1 MTQPTRASILIR
13 RREPTLIAAATS
25 AAGRVSTSHGLTC
38 SRTAELPAIALDI
51 DRETETIQIP
61 EQGGLCAPYM
71 DRSSDLQLMMF
82 ASGAT
87 DAAAD
92 TARDTLVEEV
102 RVALLGD
109 VTWLTTIHAVTSVD
123 VQYVIGDGD
132 GQAFLAG
139 AKMTIGLS
147 YSHDYGAA

>member
-1 MTQPTRASILIR
+1 
-13 RREPTLIAAATS
+13 
-25 AAGRVSTSHGLTC
+25 
-38 SRTAELPAIALDI
+38 
-51 DRETETIQIP
+51 
-61 EQGGLCAPYM
+61 M
-71 DRSSDLQLMMF
+71 DRSSDLQLMLF
-82 ASGAT
+82 AKGAT
-87 DAAAD
+87 DALAD
-92 TARDTLVEEV
+92 TARDALVEAV

-109 VTWLTTIHAVTSVD
+109 VTWLTTVHSVTAVD

>member
-1 MTQPTRASILIR
+1 MTQTTRASILT
-13 RREPTLIAAATS
+13 ETQSTLIAAAT
-25 AAGRVSTSHGLTC
+25 AAGSRVYIARSDVFATV
-38 SRTAELPAIALDI
+38 ELPAIALDI
-51 DRETETIQIP
+51 DRETETIQIDG
-61 EQGGLCAPYM
+61 QAGLCSPYM
-71 DRSSDLQLMMF
+71 DRSSDLQLMLF
-82 ASGAT
+82 AKGAT
-87 DAAAD
+87 DALAD
-92 TARDTLVEEV
+92 TARDALVEAV

-109 VTWLTTIHAVTSVD
+109 VTWLTTVHAVTAVD